1 VQYAALAY
9 SLGVDGMVY
18 LREESKVAR
27 MVMEEAL
34 EQAADIA
41 EHRVALAVNRG
52 LHGK

>member
-1 VQYAALAY
+1 MQYAALAY
-9 SLGVDGMVY
+9 SLGADGMAY
-18 LREESKVAR
+18 LREGSKVTR

-52 LHGK
+52 FHGK